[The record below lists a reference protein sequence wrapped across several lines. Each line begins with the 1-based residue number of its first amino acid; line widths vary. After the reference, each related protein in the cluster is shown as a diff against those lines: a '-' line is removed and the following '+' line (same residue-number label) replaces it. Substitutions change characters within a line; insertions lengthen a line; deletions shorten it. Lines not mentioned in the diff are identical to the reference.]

1 MFHFIYIYW
10 EVFFYNFWCLWWW
23 VNTDSS
29 SDKTEQNETHTGKK
43 TGKQN
48 DHYNSNWLKALKKKK
63 TKLLWEQIQTGK
75 SMFKKILH

>member
-1 MFHFIYIYW
+1 M
-10 EVFFYNFWCLWWW
+10 
-23 VNTDSS
+23 
-29 SDKTEQNETHTGKK
+29 KHTQEKK

-75 SMFKKILH
+75 SMFKKILHQLRSDNLLKTITGILKHLLADMWKHRHM